1 MEIERKYLINP
12 SKLPSNYQEYPKRII
27 EQGYLCSHPVV
38 RIRRDDNNY
47 YLTYKGEGMLVREEF
62 NHPLTQASYLH
73 LLSKIDG
80 SLIQKIRYLIPHQN
94 RIIELDVFN
103 GSHAPLILA
112 EVEFETLE
120 QAQSFEPPAWFDREV
135 TFDERYSNS
144 YLASNLLTE

>member
-27 EQGYLCSHPVV
+27 EQGYLCNHPVV

-62 NHPLTQASYLH
+62 NHPLTQVSYLH
-73 LLSKIDG
+73 LLPKIDG
-80 SLIQKIRYLIPHQN
+80 NLIQKIRYEIPYQDQ
-94 RIIELDVFN
+94 IIELDVFK

-112 EVEFETLE
+112 EVEFETIK
-120 QAQSFEPPAWFDREV
+120 QADSFEPPLWFGSEV
-135 TFDERYSNS
+135 TYNEHYSNS
-144 YLASNLLTE
+144 YMASNLITE